1 MNLQESEIHVDELYL
16 DIILAQSS
24 SSKAII
30 QTSMVATVHDED
42 RKGECHPELIELKGS
57 SCIEDSYKDNVGTVV
72 LVWVNY
78 VM

>member
-1 MNLQESEIHVDELYL
+1 
-16 DIILAQSS
+16 
-24 SSKAII
+24 
-30 QTSMVATVHDED
+30 MVATVHDED
-42 RKGECHPELIELKGS
+42 RQGECRPKLIELKGS